1 MAKKTKKQL
10 KEEKLLIQRD
20 RVNMFIQVAPQI
32 IGSPIGQTLLWW
44 ILSRHIRILGEVNA
58 VILGKQAVELF
69 PVVDLDLLPPSLI
82 AGALIEKTEDALGY
96 KDDIVAQ
103 LSGLFELL
111 TFESIGREQTETAE
125 GETRPT
131 NPYPEGSYYW
141 NKFEEKHG

>member
-1 MAKKTKKQL
+1 MAKKSKKDL
-10 KEEKLLIQRD
+10 KAEKINRT
-20 RVNMFIQVAPQI
+20 NMFIQVAPQI

-58 VILGKQAVELF
+58 VILGKQALELF
-69 PVVDLDLLPPSLI
+69 PAVDLDPLPPSLV

-96 KDDIVAQ
+96 KDDIIAQ
-103 LSGLFELL
+103 LGGLFELL
-111 TFESIGREQTETAE
+111 TFESVGREQTETAE

-141 NKFEEKHG
+141 TRFEEKHG